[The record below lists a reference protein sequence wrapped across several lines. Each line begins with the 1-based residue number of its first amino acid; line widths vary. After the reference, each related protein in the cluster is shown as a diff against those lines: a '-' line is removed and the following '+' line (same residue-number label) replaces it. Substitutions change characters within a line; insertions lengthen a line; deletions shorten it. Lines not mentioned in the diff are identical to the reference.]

1 MDDEREAIESR
12 REKMTAGPQEPQY
25 DQMEKRAEEVKQ
37 EALRNPGFTQGEDI
51 PVQDVPEDE
60 RLQRPVATETDSY

>member
-1 MDDEREAIESR
+1 MSERREEIESR
-12 REKMTAGPQEPQY
+12 RDEMTAGPEEPAY
-25 DQMEKRAEEVKQ
+25 DEMEQRATELKQ
-37 EALRNPGFTQGEDI
+37 QAERNPDFTQGEDN

>member
-1 MDDEREAIESR
+1 MENERETIESR
-12 REKMTAGPQEPQY
+12 RDQMTAGPQEPQY
-25 DQMEKRAEEVKQ
+25 DQMEGRAEELKQ